1 MYYIS
6 IKDLIVCTLAYE
18 NCRSHRFS
26 FLLTMCCVF
35 LTKNIIVHKLL
46 TVNRKSTNIYPFL
59 IRKMCTFD
67 KILEVAKAKGIT
79 QVQLANHLGVGKQ
92 AVSEWK
98 KGRSTAYMKRIGEIA
113 EFLGVSVDYLVGN
126 EEQNDNE
133 KLSFALFG
141 TADVDEEVLNDVRKY
156 AQIARRMR
164 EEDKKKED

>member
-1 MYYIS
+1 MSIIDKICTL
-6 IKDLIVCTLAYE
+6 IKDQGKKQID
-18 NCRSHRFS
+18 
-26 FLLTMCCVF
+26 LT
-35 LTKNIIVHKLL
+35 N
-46 TVNRKSTNIYPFL
+46 Y
-59 IRKMCTFD
+59 
-67 KILEVAKAKGIT
+67 
-79 QVQLANHLGVGKQ
+79 LGVSKN
-92 AVSEWK
+92 VFTDWK
-98 KGRSTAYMKRIGEIA
+98 AGRNYSYKKHLPQIA

>member
-1 MYYIS
+1 MPFCLGSFTINIIAHKYILVN
-6 IKDLIVCTLAYE
+6 IFARDLKT
-18 NCRSHRFS
+18 
-26 FLLTMCCVF
+26 LLT
-35 LTKNIIVHKLL
+35 
-46 TVNRKSTNIYPFL
+46 IY
-59 IRKMCTFD
+59 
-67 KILEVAKAKGIT
+67 ILEVCELNIIDKICTLIKDQGKKQIDLT
-79 QVQLANHLGVGKQ
+79 NYLGVSKN
-92 AVSEWK
+92 VFTDWK
-98 KGRSTAYMKRIGEIA
+98 AGRNNSYKKHLPQIA

>member
-46 TVNRKSTNIYPFL
+46 TVNRKVQIFTLFSLNNKKGV
-59 IRKMCTFD
+59 RKMCTFD

-98 KGRSTAYMKRIGEIA
+98 K
-113 EFLGVSVDYLVGN
+113 V
-126 EEQNDNE
+126 
-133 KLSFALFG
+133 
-141 TADVDEEVLNDVRKY
+141 EVPL
-156 AQIARRMR
+156 I
-164 EEDKKKED
+164 

>member
-1 MYYIS
+1 
-6 IKDLIVCTLAYE
+6 
-18 NCRSHRFS
+18 
-26 FLLTMCCVF
+26 
-35 LTKNIIVHKLL
+35 
-46 TVNRKSTNIYPFL
+46 
-59 IRKMCTFD
+59 MCTFD

-98 KGRSTAYMKRIGEIA
+98 KGRSTAYMQRIGEIA